1 MEIYNPGS
9 FCGKNILVTD
19 TIKLSESE
27 CQSFFSQFNFLELV
41 RKICS
46 LSSNLFLSEKVEQ
59 FKDVPYTDRTL
70 CEAVIL
76 AAKYARN
83 EKLTTPTDDGL
94 RLVLRIASGEEE
106 KNLLKHSDALEM
118 MTLVSYEQFRGSP
131 MHMVSRAWCLFTDAW
146 PSRNTIQPL
155 TEIESI
161 VGISY
166 RSILFFAMA
175 ALKNGYLFPYE
186 NPSELSSFFGEN
198 LQEDSHLKFLDYF
211 SSKKAEWINRTVPPA
226 YISKPILNSEEIPVG
241 KNRVVYFVPAVNY
254 LYARVTTGIYHD
266 LSNHYNNG
274 AKRNLFREEFGYA
287 FENYV
292 GMLLDYYLT
301 SFEISREIVYGKGQN
316 KTVDFFLKKDN
327 ELVLVEVKQSGIFSN
342 AKFLGD
348 HRCASNNL
356 KNSVGKAIEQIRV
369 TKNLMANGLLELSA
383 YKNCNVVHS
392 LVVLYD
398 HLYNAN
404 SICKDLLKS
413 EYGKLDDVSI
423 INISELESFLDLQNQ
438 NQDFIEILKNK
449 AVNYPTYD
457 FNELWAHAYKDR
469 IDNKTFLKKYYKQV
483 EPTKKR

>member
-1 MEIYNPGS
+1 MRIYNPGS

-19 TIKLSESE
+19 TLKLSETE
-27 CQSFFSQFNFLELV
+27 CQNFFAQFNFLELV
-41 RKICS
+41 REICS

-59 FKDVPYTDRTL
+59 FRDVPYTDRTL

-76 AAKYARN
+76 AAKYAKN
-83 EKLTTPTDDGL
+83 EKMLTPSDDEL
-94 RLVLRIASGEEE
+94 RLILRIALGEEE

-118 MTLVSYEQFRGSP
+118 MTLVSYEQFHESP

-155 TEIESI
+155 KEIESI

-166 RSILFFAMA
+166 RSILFFTMA
-175 ALKNGYLFPYE
+175 SLKSGYLFPYD
-186 NPSELSSFFGEN
+186 NLSELSFFFGEN
-198 LQEDSHLKFLDYF
+198 LKEDSHLKFLDYF
-211 SSKKAEWINRTVPPA
+211 SSKKADWVNRSVPPA
-226 YISKPILNSEEIPVG
+226 YISKPILNSEEIPMG
-241 KNRVVYFVPAVNY
+241 KNEVVYFVPAVNY

-266 LSNHYNNG
+266 LSNFYNRG
-274 AKRNLFREEFGYA
+274 AKKNLFREEFGHA
-287 FENYV
+287 FEKYV
-292 GMLLDYYLT
+292 GMFFDFYLT
-301 SFEISREIVYGKGQN
+301 SFDISREIVYGNRQN
-316 KTVDFFLKKDN
+316 RTVDFFLKKDN

-356 KNSVGKAIEQIRV
+356 KNSVGKAIEQIKV
-369 TKNLMANGLLELSA
+369 TKNLIANGLQELSA
-383 YKNCNVVHS
+383 YKNCVVVHS

-404 SICKDLLKS
+404 SICKDLLRP
-413 EYGKLDDVSI
+413 EFGNLDDISV

-438 NQDFIEILKNK
+438 NQDFIEILKNR
-449 AVNYPTYD
+449 AINYPTYD
-457 FNELWAHAYKDR
+457 FNELWAHVYKDR

-483 EPTKKR
+483 MPAKRD

>member
-1 MEIYNPGS
+1 MEIYNLGS

-27 CQSFFSQFNFLELV
+27 CQSFFSQFNFLELA

-118 MTLVSYEQFRGSP
+118 MTLVSYEQFRESP

-155 TEIESI
+155 KEIESI

-175 ALKNGYLFPYE
+175 ALKDGYLFPYD
-186 NPSELSSFFGEN
+186 NPSELSPFFGEN

-211 SSKKAEWINRTVPPA
+211 SSRKTDWVNRSVPPA
-226 YISKPILNSEEIPVG
+226 YISKPILNSEKIPVG
-241 KNRVVYFVPAVNY
+241 KNEVVYFVPAVNY

-266 LSNHYNNG
+266 LSNFYNRG
-274 AKRNLFREEFGYA
+274 AKKNLFREEFGHA
-287 FENYV
+287 FEKYV
-292 GMLLDYYLT
+292 GMLFDFYLT
-301 SFEISREIVYGKGQN
+301 SFDISREILYGN
-316 KTVDFFLKKDN
+316 
-327 ELVLVEVKQSGIFSN
+327 
-342 AKFLGD
+342 
-348 HRCASNNL
+348 
-356 KNSVGKAIEQIRV
+356 
-369 TKNLMANGLLELSA
+369 
-383 YKNCNVVHS
+383 
-392 LVVLYD
+392 
-398 HLYNAN
+398 
-404 SICKDLLKS
+404 
-413 EYGKLDDVSI
+413 
-423 INISELESFLDLQNQ
+423 
-438 NQDFIEILKNK
+438 
-449 AVNYPTYD
+449 
-457 FNELWAHAYKDR
+457 
-469 IDNKTFLKKYYKQV
+469 
-483 EPTKKR
+483 